1 MSSKN
6 KGLLIFLS
14 IFVFVQAVLDVFLA
28 IEQFEDFLNSET
40 ADWIKYISII
50 SCFLVS
56 FLSIKTKKGYFVI
69 AGLAFTLVADY
80 FLLILDEYYVL
91 GISAFIITQTMYFLY
106 IKPKHWKISLVIRFG
121 VFGLVAVL
129 LPLAFK
135 VKEASAFLAAFYFIN
150 LVMNAIDAYI
160 SKFGYGIVTALVG
173 HGIGTSL
180 HEDPSVPNYHMNNRG
195 IKLVAGMTLAIEP
208 MINLGRGD
216 VDFLDDGWTC
226 VTSDRLP
233 SSHYENTILITKG
246 EPEILTLP
254 KR

>member
-1 MSSKN
+1 MNNKS

-14 IFVFVQAVLDVFLA
+14 IFVFLQAVLDIFLA
-28 IEQFEDFLNSET
+28 IEQFEDFLNSDT

-91 GISAFIITQTMYFLY
+91 GISAFIITQAMYFLY

-121 VFGLVAVL
+121 VYGLVAVL

-150 LVMNAIDAYI
+150 LVMNAVDAYI
-160 SKFGYGIVTALVG
+160 SKDKALLMFAIGLTFFIGCDLFVCLYNIKDYVTISSNL
-173 HGIGTSL
+173 
-180 HEDPSVPNYHMNNRG
+180 
-195 IKLVAGMTLAIEP
+195 IK
-208 MINLGRGD
+208 
-216 VDFLDDGWTC
+216 
-226 VTSDRLP
+226 
-233 SSHYENTILITKG
+233 TILKFGLIGSWVCYIPSQTLISISPLFREKIDSLKTKQC
-246 EPEILTLP
+246 EE
-254 KR
+254 